1 MARKKPDEAVAKLTA
16 LVASLAGKGKDVLRV
31 SSAVV
36 TITKELTEAN
46 ASKAEAM
53 TEISG
58 VMNRAEGTYGL
69 NRKALKTLL
78 TFSKMNDAKK
88 SDFLRTL
95 LPGIEAMLP
104 GQLDLF
110 AVTAPVDPDPE
121 EEGVSA
127 GSAPQ
132 GATIQ

>member
-36 TITKELTEAN
+36 TITKELTEAQ
-46 ASKAEAM
+46 ASKAEAT
-53 TEISG
+53 TEVNG
-58 VMNRAEGTYGL
+58 VMTRAEGTYGL
-69 NRKALKTLL
+69 NKKALKTLYS
-78 TFSKMNDAKK
+78 FSKMNDAKK
-88 SDFLRTL
+88 SDYLRTL

-121 EEGVSA
+121 EESA
-127 GSAPQ
+127 SSSAPQ

>member
-31 SSAVV
+31 SSACVSMC
-36 TITKELTEAN
+36 KELDAAN
-46 ASKAEAM
+46 ASKAEAS
-53 TEISG
+53 TEIG
-58 VMNRAEGTYGL
+58 GIMNRAEGTYGL
-69 NRKALKTLL
+69 NRKALKVLL
-78 TFSKMNDAKK
+78 TFSKLNDAKK
-88 SDFLRTL
+88 SDYLRTL

-121 EEGVSA
+121 EDSA
-127 GSAPQ
+127 SAPQ